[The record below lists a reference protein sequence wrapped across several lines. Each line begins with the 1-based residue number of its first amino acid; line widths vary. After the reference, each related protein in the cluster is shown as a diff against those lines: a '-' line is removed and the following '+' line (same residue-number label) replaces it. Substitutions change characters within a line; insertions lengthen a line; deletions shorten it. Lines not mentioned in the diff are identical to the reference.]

1 MNAAANILSVTQA
14 DFAEKVLAKSQE
26 LPVLVDFWADWCG
39 PCHMLMPVLQ
49 RLVDAYAGGFV
60 LAKVNTDQDQALA
73 TQYGVRS
80 LPTVKL
86 FKDGAVVDEF
96 MGVQS
101 EQAIRELLDRHVQ
114 RASDEQRQAARQARE
129 AGEHERALSL
139 LEAGLA
145 ADAANHAL
153 RLDLADLRLER
164 GEAGPA
170 RELLQALP
178 HAKRQEPAAK
188 ALLAK
193 ADFVEVAA
201 AAPAVEPL
209 TERLAADPGDLEA
222 RHGLAAHWALAGR
235 YDAAMEQLLELM
247 KRDRR
252 FRDDAGRQGL
262 LAVFELLGA
271 DDQRVRV
278 YRSKM
283 ASLLY

>member
-60 LAKVNTDQDQALA
+60 LAKVNTDQEQALA
-73 TQYGVRS
+73 AQYGVRS

-114 RASDEQRQAARQARE
+114 RASDEQRLAAREARQAGD
-129 AGEHERALSL
+129 AERALGIL
-139 LEAGLA
+139 REALA
-145 ADAANHAL
+145 ADADNHAV
-153 RLDLADLRLER
+153 RLELADLLLER
-164 GEAGPA
+164 GDAGQA
-170 RELLQALP
+170 REHIQALP
-178 HAKRQEPAAK
+178 HDKRQEPAAK

-193 ADFVEVAA
+193 AGFVEVAA

-209 TERLAADPGDLEA
+209 ASRLETDPGDLEA

-235 YDAAMEQLLELM
+235 YDAAMDQLLELM
-247 KRDRR
+247 KRDRG
-252 FRDDAGRQGL
+252 FREDAGRQGL
-262 LAVFELLGA
+262 LAVFDLLGA